1 MKKTTA
7 FLTLLGIFHFSFAQQ
22 TRVIS
27 DPQATFKQA
36 KEFFQ
41 REQYSLA
48 YPLLKDLELQQR
60 NADRSS
66 LAINYQEVKYYT
78 IVCALKQNEKGAVQ
92 KARDF
97 IHLEDNVARVQM
109 MSFHLAEYYFRQKD
123 YAAA

>member
-7 FLTLLGIFHFSFAQQ
+7 FITLLGLFYFAHAQQ
-22 TRVIS
+22 TRVIT

-48 YPLLKDLELQQR
+48 YPLLKNLALQQTS
-60 NADRSS
+60 ADRSNQT
-66 LAINYQEVKYYT
+66 INYQEIKYYT
-78 IVCALKQNEKGAVQ
+78 IVCALKQNEEGAVE

-97 IHLEDNVARVQM
+97 IAVEVN
-109 MSFHLAEYYFRQKD
+109 
-123 YAAA
+123 